1 MENSVFKKL
10 LPHGISFVVMVVL
23 ALIFFSPYVFDG
35 KVLNQHDNIQA
46 AASQSEMEKT
56 KLETGKAPLW
66 TNSYFSGM
74 PTFQIH
80 LETKGNLT
88 IPVFRLMM
96 GGQPL
101 TSPFGEVLLAML
113 CMYILLTV
121 MRLDWRISL
130 IGSVVFG
137 LSTFNMDII
146 AAGHST
152 KMVALA
158 YAPAVMAGAILAFRG
173 KYLIGASLFALFTAL
188 QMYANHYQITYYTFL
203 IVAVLGISE
212 LVNAIRGKTPLVF
225 GKAAL
230 SLIAGLTFAV
240 LTNLTTIWTTLE
252 YQAESTRGK
261 TELTAASKMALQTN
275 QGQTASSNPD
285 GGLSK
290 SYAFGWSYGIGETMT
305 LLVQNAYGGGASQN
319 MEDVDIAKQGLG
331 GALYMGNQPF
341 VGVAI
346 YYGAIIIFLFVL
358 GIQLVDPRWRWGI
371 LAASFLTVAIAWGN
385 NSPVGTLFYDI
396 LPLFNKFRAH
406 TQALGLG
413 QLLFSL
419 MAMLALNQFLAPSVS
434 KEKKQRA
441 LLIAVGVTAALCI
454 VTMMGNFANPVA
466 DARIAEQIKQSSPQI
481 GAPQMTQIMSSVHE
495 ARADL
500 AKSDAMRSLML
511 ILAAAAL
518 LFVSLRGIVTKS
530 WIIVAGIG
538 ILCFGDAWT
547 ASRRVIYDEKFQDAS
562 KAKEETKP
570 APVDQIIMKDKDLS
584 FRVLDLRRGLPFEN
598 ANTSMFH
605 KSVGGYHA
613 AKMMIY
619 QELVERY
626 LGSFEPQKPM
636 QEQPNMPLYGMLNAK
651 YVVLGD
657 EMSGLQINPFAL
669 GNAWFVKNVKVVDNA
684 DQELEELGKINP
696 KNEIVVQKKFADIIG
711 STTPQYDSTATI
723 NMTAYH
729 PDKLEYESSAKTDQL
744 AVFSEIY
751 YPMEKG
757 WNMTIDGQPAK
768 FAKANYVLR
777 ASKIPAGNHK
787 IVMEFHPKSYY
798 SGETYSMIASALLLL
813 GFMGGLFY
821 YFRKNGLPETDLL
834 PEQAPVEKVERKA
847 TPSVTKPSTA
857 ASEKPKPTMRKKK

>member
-1 MENSVFKKL
+1 MENSTLKKL
-10 LPHGISFVVMVVL
+10 LPHGISFVFMVVL
-23 ALIFFSPYVFDG
+23 ALMFFSAYVFDG
-35 KVLNQHDNIQA
+35 KVLSQHDNIQA
-46 AASQSEMEKT
+46 TASQSEMEKV
-56 KLETGKAPLW
+56 KAETGKAPLW

-88 IPVFRLMM
+88 IPVFRIMM
-96 GGQPL
+96 GGQPI

-158 YAPAVMAGAILAFRG
+158 YAPAILAGVILAFRG
-173 KYLIGASLFALFTAL
+173 KYLIGAAFFALFTAL

-212 LVNAIRGKTPLVF
+212 LINAIREKTPLVF

-230 SLIAGLTFAV
+230 SLLTGLTIAV
-240 LTNLTTIWTTLE
+240 LTNITTIWTTLE

-261 TELTAASKMALQTN
+261 TELSAASKMALQTN
-275 QGQTASSNPD
+275 QGQSASSNPD

-290 SYAFGWSYGIGETMT
+290 SYAFGWSYGIGETIT

-358 GIQLVDPRWRWGI
+358 GIQLVDPRWRWGV
-371 LAASFLTVAIAWGN
+371 LAASLLTVAIAWGN
-385 NSPVGTLFYDI
+385 NSPIGTLFYDT

-419 MAMLALNQFLAPSVS
+419 MAMLALNQFLTPSVS
-434 KEKKQRA
+434 NEKKQRA
-441 LLIAVGVTAALCI
+441 LLIAAGVTAALCI
-454 VTMMGNFANPVA
+454 VSMMGSFANPIA
-466 DARIAEQIKQSSPQI
+466 DGRITEQIKQSSPQI
-481 GAPQMTQIMSSVHE
+481 GAPQMAQIMSSLHE

-518 LFVSLRGIVTKS
+518 LWVSLRGIISKS
-530 WIIVAGIG
+530 WIVVAGIG
-538 ILCFGDAWT
+538 VLCLGDAWT
-547 ASRRVIYDEKFQDAS
+547 SSRRVIYDEKFQDPA
-562 KAKEETKP
+562 KAEAEAKP
-570 APVDQIIMKDKDLS
+570 APVDELIMKDKDMS
-584 FRVLDLRRGLPFEN
+584 FRVLDLRKGLPFEN

-619 QELVERY
+619 QELIERY
-626 LGSFEPQKPM
+626 LGSFEPKKPM

-651 YVVLGD
+651 YIVLGD
-657 EMSGLQINPFAL
+657 DMQGLQVNPYAL
-669 GNAWFVKNVKVVDNA
+669 GNAWFVKTVKVVDNA
-684 DQELEELGKINP
+684 DMELEELGKINP
-696 KNEIVVQKKFADIIG
+696 RFETVIQKKFANDLG
-711 STTPQYDSTATI
+711 LTTPQYDSTATI
-723 NMTAYH
+723 KMTAYN
-729 PDKLEYESSAKTDQL
+729 PDKLEYESTAKTDQV

-757 WNMTIDGQPAK
+757 WNMTIDGQAAK
-768 FAKANYVLR
+768 FVKANYVLR
-777 ASKIPAGNHK
+777 AAKIPAGNHK
-787 IVMEFHPKSYY
+787 IVMAFHPKSYY
-798 SGETYSMIASALLLL
+798 AGETYSMIASALLLL
-813 GFMGGLFY
+813 GFAGGLFF
-821 YFRKNGLPETDLL
+821 YFRKNGLPETNLL
-834 PEQAPVEKVERKA
+834 PEQTPVEKAERTA
-847 TPSVTKPSTA
+847 TPSVKTPSATIK
-857 ASEKPKPTMRKKK
+857 EKAKPTLRKKK

>member
-1 MENSVFKKL
+1 MDQSLVKKVA
-10 LPHGISFVVMVVL
+10 PHLVAILVFVVLSMT
-23 ALIFFSPYVFDG
+23 FFSSYVFDG

-46 AASQSEMEKT
+46 AASQSETEKF
-56 KLETGKAPLW
+56 KLETGTAPLW

-88 IPVFRLMM
+88 LPVFRMM
-96 GGQPL
+96 LAGQPL

-121 MRLDWRISL
+121 MRLDWRISI
-130 IGSVVFG
+130 IGAAVFG

-158 YAPAVMAGAILAFRG
+158 YAPAVLAGVLLTFRG
-173 KYLIGASLFALFTAL
+173 KYLIGATMFALFTAL
-188 QMYANHYQITYYTFL
+188 QVAANHYQITYYTFL

-212 LVNAIRGKTPLVF
+212 LVNAIREKTPLVF

-230 SLIAGLTFAV
+230 SLIAGLTIAV

-261 TELTAASKMALQTN
+261 TELTAASKIALQTN
-275 QGQTASSNPD
+275 QGQSASSNPD

-319 MEDVDIAKQGLG
+319 MEDVEIAKQGLG

-358 GIQLVDPRWRWGI
+358 GIQLVDPRWRWGV

-385 NSPVGTLFYDI
+385 NSPIGTLFYDI
-396 LPLFNKFRAH
+396 LPMFNKFRAH

-419 MAMLALNQFLAPSVS
+419 MGMLALNQFLTPSVS
-434 KEKKQRA
+434 NEKKQRA
-441 LLIAVGVTAALCI
+441 LLIAAGVTAALC
-454 VTMMGNFANPVA
+454 VVSMMGSFANPVA
-466 DARIAEQIKQSSPQI
+466 DTRITEQIKQSSPQI
-481 GAPQMTQIMSSVHE
+481 GAPQMNQIMSSLHE

-518 LFVSLRGIVTKS
+518 LFASLRGFISKS

-538 ILCFGDAWT
+538 LLCLGDAWT
-547 ASRRVIYDEKFQDAS
+547 ASRRVIYDAKFQEA
-562 KAKEETKP
+562 AAAQAETKP
-570 APVDQIIMKDKDLS
+570 APVDEIIMKDKDLS
-584 FRVLDLRRGLPFEN
+584 FRVLDLRKGLPFEN

-619 QELVERY
+619 QELIERY
-626 LGSFEPQKPM
+626 LGSFEPKKPM

-657 EMSGLQINPFAL
+657 EMNGLQINPFAL
-669 GNAWFVKNVKVVDNA
+669 GNAWFVKTVKVVDNA

-696 KNEIVVQKKFADIIG
+696 KDEVVVQKKFADIIG

-723 NMTAYH
+723 KMTAYN

-757 WNMTIDGQPAK
+757 WNLTIDGQPAK
-768 FAKANYVLR
+768 FGKADYVLR
-777 ASKIPAGNHK
+777 AAKIPAGNHK

-813 GFMGGLFY
+813 GFVGGLFL
-821 YFRKNGLPETDLL
+821 YFRKNGLPDTDLL
-834 PEQAPVEKVERKA
+834 PEQAPVEKAERKV
-847 TPSVTKPSTA
+847 TPSVSKPTA
-857 ASEKPKPTMRKKK
+857 TEKPKPTMRKKK

>member
-1 MENSVFKKL
+1 MENSTLKKL
-10 LPHGISFVVMVVL
+10 LPHGISFVFMVVL
-23 ALIFFSPYVFDG
+23 ALMFFSAYVFDG
-35 KVLNQHDNIQA
+35 KVLSQHDNIQA
-46 AASQSEMEKT
+46 TASQSEMEKV
-56 KLETGKAPLW
+56 KAETGKAPLW

-88 IPVFRLMM
+88 IPVFRIMM
-96 GGQPL
+96 GGQPI

-158 YAPAVMAGAILAFRG
+158 YAPAILAGVILAFRG
-173 KYLIGASLFALFTAL
+173 KYLIGAAFFALFTAL

-212 LVNAIRGKTPLVF
+212 LINAIREKTPLVF

-230 SLIAGLTFAV
+230 SLLTGLTIAV
-240 LTNLTTIWTTLE
+240 LTNITTIWTTLE

-261 TELTAASKMALQTN
+261 TELSAASKMALQTN
-275 QGQTASSNPD
+275 QGQSASSNPD

-358 GIQLVDPRWRWGI
+358 GIQLVDPRWRWGV
-371 LAASFLTVAIAWGN
+371 LAASLLTVAIAWGN
-385 NSPVGTLFYDI
+385 NSPIGTLFYDT

-419 MAMLALNQFLAPSVS
+419 MAMLALNQFLTPSVS
-434 KEKKQRA
+434 NEKKQRA
-441 LLIAVGVTAALCI
+441 LLIAAGVTAALCI
-454 VTMMGNFANPVA
+454 VSMMGSFANPIA
-466 DARIAEQIKQSSPQI
+466 DGRITEQIKQSSPQI
-481 GAPQMTQIMSSVHE
+481 GAPQMAQIMSSLHE
-495 ARADL
+495 TRADL

-518 LFVSLRGIVTKS
+518 LWVSLRGIISKS
-530 WIIVAGIG
+530 WIVVAGIG
-538 ILCFGDAWT
+538 VLCLGDAWT
-547 ASRRVIYDEKFQDAS
+547 SSRRVIYDEKFQDPA
-562 KAKEETKP
+562 KAEAEAKP
-570 APVDQIIMKDKDLS
+570 APVDELIMKDKDMS
-584 FRVLDLRRGLPFEN
+584 FRVLDLRKGLPFEN

-619 QELVERY
+619 QELIERY
-626 LGSFEPQKPM
+626 LGSFEPNKPM
-636 QEQPNMPLYGMLNAK
+636 QEQPNMP
-651 YVVLGD
+651 
-657 EMSGLQINPFAL
+657 
-669 GNAWFVKNVKVVDNA
+669 
-684 DQELEELGKINP
+684 
-696 KNEIVVQKKFADIIG
+696 
-711 STTPQYDSTATI
+711 
-723 NMTAYH
+723 
-729 PDKLEYESSAKTDQL
+729 
-744 AVFSEIY
+744 
-751 YPMEKG
+751 
-757 WNMTIDGQPAK
+757 
-768 FAKANYVLR
+768 
-777 ASKIPAGNHK
+777 
-787 IVMEFHPKSYY
+787 
-798 SGETYSMIASALLLL
+798 
-813 GFMGGLFY
+813 
-821 YFRKNGLPETDLL
+821 
-834 PEQAPVEKVERKA
+834 
-847 TPSVTKPSTA
+847 
-857 ASEKPKPTMRKKK
+857 